1 MAYFPWCKL
10 ISTWKDL
17 HYILTFKRGIV
28 VIVQLNA
35 LLFLYFSS
43 KLFVDFLQERV
54 RISKIQYD
62 YTNSFFGGG
71 GPVTGG
77 SNKVST

>member
-54 RISKIQYD
+54 RISNECMKNYVI
-62 YTNSFFGGG
+62 
-71 GPVTGG
+71 
-77 SNKVST
+77 NKFSS